1 MRVTTKIVFDIA
13 GNVQEHEWHE
23 YDGPVAECKGATDSE
38 KSTAQSQTDFMNQ
51 LMGNYATQFGN
62 QSAILKSISDSVT
75 PTLLAGPDQF
85 GYSKQQ
91 EGALRTQASE
101 GTAGAY
107 KMAKQATGESLAAV
121 GGGNVFLPSGVK
133 AGLTAQNAN
142 AAAALESNQQL
153 GITNQGYEL
162 GRQNYGNAIGAL
174 SNVASQYN
182 PLGYAGQGT
191 NAGQAAFSSQSDI
204 QKADAAASPWS
215 TIGGIAGGAL
225 GSFLGGYGS
234 SLGKNSGS
242 GGGGGFTGGGG

>member
-13 GNVQEHEWHE
+13 GNVLEHEWHE
-23 YDGPVAECKGATDSE
+23 YDGPVAECKGGADKNETDI
-38 KSTAQSQTDFMNQ
+38 AGSQKDFMNQ

-75 PTLLAGPDQF
+75 PTLLAGPNQF

-174 SNVASQYN
+174 SNVASQYS
-182 PLGYAGQGT
+182 PLGYAGAGT
-191 NAGQAAFSSQSDI
+191 GAGEAAFGSANKVYDQNL
-204 QKADAAASPWS
+204 ASNQGFWGE
-215 TIGGIAGGAL
+215 IGGIGGGLAGAIIGQPAL
-225 GSFLGGYGS
+225 GAAAGS
-234 SLGKNSGS
+234 ALGKGLSG
-242 GGGGGFTGGGG
+242 